1 MLGNSAKEKAAKAN
15 KKNDRKAAAEAR
27 EKAQVLRKGAQAIE
41 RDLAR
46 LTEQRDALDAAMA
59 GQAIPALAKLTMAQ
73 LMKRR
78 ASLDTEIEVAETKW
92 MEANEA
98 LEALAA

>member
-1 MLGNSAKEKAAKAN
+1 MQVEMKNLDGGAAGSADLPDELFGAAVR
-15 KKNDRKAAAEAR
+15 NDIIAR
-27 EKAQVLRKGAQAIE
+27 VIQW
-41 RDLAR
+41 
-46 LTEQRDALDAAMA
+46 
-59 GQAIPALAKLTMAQ
+59 Q

-78 ASLDTEIEVAETKW
+78 ASLDTEIEVAEAKW